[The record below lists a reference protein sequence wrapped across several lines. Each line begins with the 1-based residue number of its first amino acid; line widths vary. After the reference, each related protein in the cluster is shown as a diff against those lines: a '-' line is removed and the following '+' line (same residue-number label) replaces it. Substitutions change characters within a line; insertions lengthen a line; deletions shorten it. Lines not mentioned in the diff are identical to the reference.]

1 MDFGNITLGHPARDL
16 WHLLQ
21 MGTDPGFRS
30 QHLDTVLEAYYAVF
44 SSYLQSSG
52 VDVEFSVFRK
62 ECEKWRAPIS
72 LLFGNFAIFICL
84 NPEPQSYSTMSSA
97 KKIGKDMDE
106 MLGGNEKE
114 TDHPLLKEMRRRII
128 EGILEL
134 DALGLLG

>member
-1 MDFGNITLGHPARDL
+1 MSK
-16 WHLLQ
+16 LL
-21 MGTDPGFRS
+21 P
-30 QHLDTVLEAYYAVF
+30 YYI
-44 SSYLQSSG
+44 
-52 VDVEFSVFRK
+52 
-62 ECEKWRAPIS
+62 EKWRAAIS

-114 TDHPLLKEMRRRII
+114 TDHPLLKEMRRRVI